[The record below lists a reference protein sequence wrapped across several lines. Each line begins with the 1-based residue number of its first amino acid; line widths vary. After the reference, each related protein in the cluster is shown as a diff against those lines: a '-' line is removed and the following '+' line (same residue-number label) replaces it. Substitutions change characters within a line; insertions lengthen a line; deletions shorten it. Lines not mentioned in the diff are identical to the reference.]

1 MEGAGWD
8 AQGGGLCESDLKVIH
23 VKMPNINLA
32 PILDKPQITDSEY
45 ECPTYVTSQR
55 AGTLSTTG
63 HSTNFIMTLELPC
76 NPEGKGTATAGHWI
90 KRSVALLSQL
100 DQ

>member
-1 MEGAGWD
+1 
-8 AQGGGLCESDLKVIH
+8 
-23 VKMPNINLA
+23 MPNINLV
-32 PILDKPQITDSEY
+32 PILDKPTITDSQY
-45 ECPTYVTSQR
+45 ECPTYVTSLR

-63 HSTNFIMTLELPC
+63 HSTNFILTLELQC
-76 NPEGKGTATAGHWI
+76 NPEGKKEVTPEHWI